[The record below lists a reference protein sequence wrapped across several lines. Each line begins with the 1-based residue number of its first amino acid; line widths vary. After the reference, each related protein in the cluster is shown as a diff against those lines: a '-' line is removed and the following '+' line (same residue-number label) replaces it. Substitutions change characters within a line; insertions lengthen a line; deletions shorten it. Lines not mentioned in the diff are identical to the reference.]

1 MYKTREEWL
10 AQGFKI
16 IKSEILTKQIINN
29 EDNDKTAW
37 PKIRIACGFSGTG
50 NHLNS
55 GIGVCWYKQSS
66 TDSTTEIFI
75 SPVIDQP
82 TRVLDILI
90 HELIHALRPTDGH
103 RAPFKRIATAAGLTG
118 KMTSTIATPEL
129 VKKLKVIAK
138 KLGKYPHAKMAFAGG
153 APKGDSPGDSKDDP
167 KTGDSPRI
175 AGGKP
180 KQSTR
185 MVKAECSG
193 CGFILRASRSRFEQM
208 QGKPRCIDSACGGS
222 LIVS

>member
-29 EDNDKTAW
+29 EDNDKTVW
-37 PKIRIACGFSGTG
+37 PKIRIACGFTG
-50 NHLNS
+50 SHITS
-55 GIGVCWYKQSS
+55 SIGVCWYKQSS

-75 SPVIDQP
+75 SPVIDKP

-90 HELIHALRPTDGH
+90 HELIHALRPADGH
-103 RAPFKRIATAAGLTG
+103 RAPFKRIAIAAGLTG
-118 KMTSTIATPEL
+118 KMTSTVATPEL
-129 VKKLKVIAK
+129 VEKLKVIAK
-138 KLGKYPHAKMAFAGG
+138 KLGKYPHARMAF
-153 APKGDSPGDSKDDP
+153 
-167 KTGDSPRI
+167 

-208 QGKPRCIDSACGGS
+208 QGKPRCVDSACDGS